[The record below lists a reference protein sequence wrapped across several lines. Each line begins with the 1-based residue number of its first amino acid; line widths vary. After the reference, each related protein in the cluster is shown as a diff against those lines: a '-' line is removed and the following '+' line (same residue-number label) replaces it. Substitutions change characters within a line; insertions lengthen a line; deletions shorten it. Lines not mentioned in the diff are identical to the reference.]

1 MGTGMVGHLTLY
13 YWWRSSNSGFMD
25 KIVIM
30 TEIQKA
36 RILALRSA
44 LKLEIVGMKRGK
56 APSAYSILK
65 KEMGF
70 KGGRE
75 KVLAQING
83 YIAENIL
90 HFYLLAG
97 DAVEEAEYLSL
108 EEQEAEQI

>member
-56 APSAYSILK
+56 APSAYSIIK
-65 KEMGF
+65 KELGF
-70 KGGRE
+70 KGSRQ
-75 KVLAQING
+75 KVLTQINQ
-83 YIAENIL
+83 YVRDNIL
-90 HFYLLAG
+90 RGWDL
-97 DAVEEAEYLSL
+97 
-108 EEQEAEQI
+108 